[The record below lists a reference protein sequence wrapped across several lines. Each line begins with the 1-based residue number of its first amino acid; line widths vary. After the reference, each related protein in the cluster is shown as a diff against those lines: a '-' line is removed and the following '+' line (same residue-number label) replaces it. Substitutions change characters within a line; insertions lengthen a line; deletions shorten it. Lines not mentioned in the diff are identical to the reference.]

1 MKLYAL
7 TFGDIMERN
16 VLYYDEQQQEAC
28 AHLCHTLKIDYL
40 PALDGLNKYEFKG
53 NVFQCS
59 AIDNSQWVD
68 IEGAIFHQNVP
79 ALFQSQGH
87 NVLFVRQHGTLIG
100 VVHISDYNR
109 PLVTE
114 TIQNWVLEFEHSL
127 RRYLTASGKT
137 ESDINSI
144 RDKPA
149 KIDVRLHPFQIF
161 LLTDLMRFVK
171 LGNTYPFSLSEDEY
185 QEIRILRN
193 SAMHGKDWVESDN
206 SVYDNDSLSL
216 LFNRIKTLERKLQDL
231 YSHLFQLEKP
241 FRASLNQKKL
251 ELLKTSEIA
260 ALNFILSNQ

>member
-28 AHLCHTLKIDYL
+28 AHLCQTLKIDYL
-40 PALDGLNKYEFKG
+40 PALDGLNKYELKG
-53 NVFQCS
+53 NVFMCS
-59 AIDNSQWVD
+59 AIDSSQWVD
-68 IEGAIFHQNVP
+68 IEGAIFHHDVP

-114 TIQNWVLEFEHSL
+114 TIQNWVFEFEHTL
-127 RRYLTASGKT
+127 RRYLTAMGITDLEMAKFLKQIPL
-137 ESDINSI
+137 SDT
-144 RDKPA
+144 
-149 KIDVRLHPFQIF
+149 RLHPFQTF
-161 LLTDLMRFVK
+161 LLSHLMRFVREGHA
-171 LGNTYPFSLSEDEY
+171 LPFSLSKEEC
-185 QEIRILRN
+185 EEMRELRN
-193 SAMHGKDWVESDN
+193 GAMHGKDWVEN
-206 SVYDNDSLSL
+206 LNWVYDNASLSI
-216 LFNRIKTLERKLQDL
+216 LFNRIKALESKLQDL
-231 YSHLFQLEKP
+231 YSRLFQLEKP

-260 ALNFILSNQ
+260 ALNFLLSNQ